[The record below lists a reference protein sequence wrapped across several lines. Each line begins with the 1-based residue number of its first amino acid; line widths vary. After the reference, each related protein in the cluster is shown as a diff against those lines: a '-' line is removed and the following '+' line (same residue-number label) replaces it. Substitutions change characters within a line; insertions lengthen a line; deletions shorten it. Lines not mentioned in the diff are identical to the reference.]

1 MLSDLNKL
9 AKLVNRDQTLASLVT
24 HEIGGSVI
32 YKNQDYPL
40 HRFIIGSKTQTDRPT
55 LFITGGVHGIERI
68 GAQLAWSLLKTTIDR
83 LLWDDSL
90 KSLFSKVNLVVMPL
104 VNPVG
109 YNHFMRSNGNGV
121 DLMRNSP
128 VHSLEEKIPLL
139 SGHRLSPLLPWYQGA
154 QEELEAENKILLETF
169 TKYAQNSPRVIA
181 IDFHSGFGLRDRLW
195 FPYSYTSRPFENI
208 AEMHSLYH
216 LFEQTHP
223 YHIYQF
229 EPQSDGYLLNGDMW
243 DHLYLEYQKKNPEG
257 VFIPLTLEMGSW
269 NWVKKNP
276 LQLFSKTG
284 IFNPIKEH
292 RLKRVYRRHHL
303 LFDFMLRALYSNQI
317 WSELDINFKK
327 KHQDLGF
334 KKWYSK

>member
-9 AKLVNRDQTLASLVT
+9 ANLVTRDQSLSDLVH
-24 HEIGGSVI
+24 HEIGGEVE
-32 YKNQDYPL
+32 YKNQTYPL
-40 HRFIIGSKTQTDRPT
+40 HRFIIGNKADNQRPT
-55 LFITGGVHGIERI
+55 LLITGGVHGIERI
-68 GAQLAWSLLKTTIDR
+68 GAQLAWSLLKTTMDR
-83 LLWDDSL
+83 LLWDESL
-90 KSLFSKVNLVVMPL
+90 RNIFTKVNLVVTPL
-104 VNPVG
+104 INPVG
-109 YNHFMRSNGNGV
+109 YSHFMRSNGNGV

-128 VHSLEEKIPLL
+128 VHSIEEKIPLL
-139 SGHRLSPLLPWYQGA
+139 SGHRVSPILPWYQGRDNDL
-154 QEELEAENKILLETF
+154 ELENKFLEQTF
-169 TKYAQNSPRVIA
+169 TQFAQNSSRVIA
-181 IDFHSGFGLRDRLW
+181 IDFHSGFGLKDRLW

-208 AEMHSLYH
+208 AEMHALYN
-216 LFEQTHP
+216 LFQQTHP
-223 YHIYQF
+223 YHIYQV

-243 DHLYLEYQKKNPEG
+243 DHLYLEYQKTTPQG

-303 LFDFMLRALYSNQI
+303 LFDFMLRALYSHQI
-317 WSELDINFKK
+317 WADLDLNFKK